1 VQRKDDRAVFEGL
14 AFQALERHECD
25 TEFHRLLLHAALE
38 RHELAEMFWERNV
51 RPLYEFLGD
60 YIRERQREGAM
71 IDVEPRVAVRAFVG
85 MVIHHSL
92 NNNLWDQK
100 RTLLSI
106 SNKEA
111 ARQFT
116 EILLNGVL
124 VRQPAKQSKNNV
136 RRNGKRVANARLSA
150 SGSKK

>member
-1 VQRKDDRAVFEGL
+1 
-14 AFQALERHECD
+14 
-25 TEFHRLLLHAALE
+25 
-38 RHELAEMFWERNV
+38 
-51 RPLYEFLGD
+51 
-60 YIRERQREGAM
+60 M

-136 RRNGKRVANARLSA
+136 RRNGKRVANARRSA

>member
-1 VQRKDDRAVFEGL
+1 
-14 AFQALERHECD
+14 
-25 TEFHRLLLHAALE
+25 
-38 RHELAEMFWERNV
+38 MFWERNV
-51 RPLYEFLGD
+51 RPLYEFLGG

-71 IDVEPRVAVRAFVG
+71 IELEPRVVVRAFVG

-100 RTLLSI
+100 RSLLSI

-124 VRQPAKQSKNNV
+124 IRNPAKQSNG
-136 RRNGKRVANARLSA
+136 RRDGKRLADGRTSA
-150 SGSKK
+150 SRSKR